1 MKRFAFAMLAACGHP
16 PAPQPPQNVATPQHD
31 GHEHVVEGTLV
42 LPSTVPNGAVIFVV
56 AKPASGG
63 VPLAVAKLVYAG
75 GGSIAFHLDDNDTL
89 ESGAS
94 LIGAVVV
101 TARFDQDGDAI
112 TKQSGDLT
120 GSAAVTVPAH
130 DVSIR
135 VDRPL

>member
-1 MKRFAFAMLAACGHP
+1 MNRLAIAILAACGHP

-31 GHEHVVEGTLV
+31 GQHVIEGTLV
-42 LPSTVPNGAVIFVV
+42 LPGAVPNGAVIFVV

-75 GGSIAFHLDDNDTL
+75 GGSIAFHLDDSDVF
-89 ESGAS
+89 ESGGS
-94 LIGAVVV
+94 LVGDVVV

-112 TKQSGDLT
+112 TKQPGDLV

-130 DVSIR
+130 GVSIR
-135 VDRPL
+135 VDRSL